1 MPQLTRREF
10 GGMALAFG
18 TGAPVLWSATG
29 WIDEVLRSG
38 IARRKIPCAVGMVAT
53 PDKIT
58 YQGAF
63 GTRDSVS
70 GMAAKID
77 SIFWIASMTKAITS
91 AAAMQLVEQGK
102 VTLDEPLSKY
112 LPDLGKAQVF
122 EGVDAQGKPKLRPVR
137 TPITLKHLLT
147 HTSGFAYDVWSGDM
161 QKYEKA
167 GGAAPTGVAPL
178 APLVFEPGTR
188 WQYGYGV
195 DWAGKLV
202 ETLSGMTLEQ
212 YFQRNIFGP
221 LGMKDT
227 TFIFP
232 AAKFDRLVN
241 TYDRQPNGML
251 KERAREMPPVPTAL
265 NGGGGLFSTAG
276 DYVRFMQ
283 MILQHGRAADGKQ
296 ILQAATVDRMSANQI
311 GDLSA
316 GKLKTFEPDR
326 SSDVDVHP
334 GARDGWGLGFLINRT
349 AYDGGRS
356 AQSLAWAGILNTF
369 YWIDPKRSLCA
380 VLMMQ
385 YLPFVD
391 REAVGLLG
399 DFEKAVYAS

>member
-1 MPQLTRREF
+1 MIRITRREF
-10 GGMALAFG
+10 GGAALAFVAL
-18 TGAPVLWSATG
+18 APRLRAASS
-29 WIDEVLRSG
+29 IDETLRTG

-53 PDKIT
+53 ADKIT

-70 GMAAKID
+70 GMAVKID
-77 SIFWIASMTKAITS
+77 SIFSIASMTKAITS
-91 AAAMQLVEQGK
+91 AAALQLVDQGK
-102 VTLDEPLSKY
+102 VKLDEPLSKY
-112 LPDLGKAQVF
+112 MPELGKLQVF
-122 EGVDAQGKPKLRPVR
+122 EGVDDSGKPILRPVR
-137 TPITLKHLLT
+137 RPVTLKHLLT
-147 HTSGFAYDVWSGDM
+147 HTSGFAYDTWSEEM

-167 GGAAPTGVAPL
+167 GGPAPTGVAPL

-188 WQYGYGV
+188 WQYGYSA

-202 ETLSGMTLEQ
+202 ETISGLTLEQ
-212 YFQRNIFGP
+212 YFQKNILAP

-227 TFIFP
+227 SFILP
-232 AAKFDRLVN
+232 AEKFDRLASG
-241 TYDRQPNGML
+241 YDRQPDGTL
-251 KERAREMPPVPTAL
+251 KERPRTMPVPPKAY

-283 MILQHGRAADGKQ
+283 MILKHGRGADGMQ
-296 ILQAATVDRMSANQI
+296 ILRPATVDLMTTNQI
-311 GDLSA
+311 GETVA
-316 GKLKTFEPDR
+316 GRLKSFQPDR

-334 GARDGWGLGFLINRT
+334 GERDGWGLGFLINRV
-349 AYDGGRS
+349 AYPGGRS
-356 AQSLAWAGILNTF
+356 AGSLAWAGIYNTF
-369 YWIDPKRSLCA
+369 YWIDPKRDRCA

-391 REAVGLLG
+391 KEAVGLLS